1 MQLRAA
7 HPAVDDAM
15 NETVKLPLEL
25 SQATDS
31 LIQNLLASEAFLT
44 YHQSLAKM
52 KSDSQACALLD
63 QLSALQTGLRHKQKS
78 NSVTPS
84 DLDELRTAQAQVQ
97 ANAVI
102 MEYAQSQ
109 QDAVNF
115 LREIN
120 QEISQLLGVDFAAL
134 AKQST
139 C

>member
-63 QLSALQTGLRHKQKS
+63 HLSTLQTGLRRRQSS

-84 DLDELRTAQAQVQ
+84 DLDELRAVQAQVQ

-109 QDAVNF
+109 QDAVTF